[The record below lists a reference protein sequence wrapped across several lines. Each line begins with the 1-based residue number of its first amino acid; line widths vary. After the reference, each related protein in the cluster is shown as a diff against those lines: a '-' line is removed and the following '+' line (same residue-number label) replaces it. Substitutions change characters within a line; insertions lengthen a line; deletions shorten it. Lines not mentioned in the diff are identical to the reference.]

1 MLFKEHGFT
10 GDRDHYDQPQ
20 NSFLSDVLSTK
31 QGNPLSLSLLYAYL
45 AKSLDVP
52 IYGVNLPS
60 HFILCYLDYDSECK
74 EWGITEED
82 AEVLFYVNPFSEGA
96 MLHKEEIDEFLAN
109 QNLPQ
114 DNRFYR
120 PCSNQEMI
128 SRMLN
133 NLIHSYISRNNE
145 DKVRELRALQ
155 SILLEQED

>member
-1 MLFKEHGFT
+1 
-10 GDRDHYDQPQ
+10 
-20 NSFLSDVLSTK
+20 
-31 QGNPLSLSLLYAYL
+31 
-45 AKSLDVP
+45 
-52 IYGVNLPS
+52 
-60 HFILCYLDYDSECK
+60 
-74 EWGITEED
+74 
-82 AEVLFYVNPFSEGA
+82 